1 MTTVVRRIAILLV
14 ALATTACALTN
25 TGNPSTAA
33 IVGDQTVPVARI
45 DEQFERIRATDAYQE
60 QAQQDVTG
68 QIAAQAQ
75 TRLVTTAVQE
85 ALLRMA
91 GERNGVEVTEQQIDD
106 RIADLEDQLG
116 GPEELQ
122 RRLDEAGLSQR
133 DLRKQIE
140 NQQIQ
145 QALQQQAGADADFA
159 QFIRETVD
167 DVPVDV
173 NPRYGSWDSQ
183 SLQIQPIDPLAPSGA
198 QAAGDAAQPA
208 PPPGQ

>member
-33 IVGDQTVPVARI
+33 IVGDQTVPVSRI

-60 QAQQDVTG
+60 QAQQDLSG
-68 QIAAQAQ
+68 QIAAEAQ

-85 ALLRMA
+85 ALLREA
-91 GERNGVEVTEQQIDD
+91 GERNGVEVTEQQIDAA
-106 RIADLEDQLG
+106 IADLEDQLG

>member
-1 MTTVVRRIAILLV
+1 MTTVVRRFAILLV

-33 IVGDQTVPVARI
+33 IVGDQTVPVSRI

-60 QAQQDVTG
+60 QAQQDPSG

-85 ALLRMA
+85 ALLRLA
-91 GERNGVEVTEQQIDD
+91 GERNGVEVTEQQIDAG
-106 RIADLEDQLG
+106 IAQLEDQLG

-122 RRLDEAGLSQR
+122 RQLDEAGLSQR

-159 QFIRETVD
+159 QFIRDTVD
-167 DVPVDV
+167 DVSVDV
-173 NPRYGSWDSQ
+173 NPRYGAWDSQ

-198 QAAGDAAQPA
+198 QVAGDAAQPVQ
-208 PPPGQ
+208 PPEQ